1 MIRGFVGVLL
11 GTVFASLVCLSAG
24 RADEPVK
31 VLPPATPVPVTP
43 VSPEAAMAPTQ
54 LIELAAALRAAEAF
68 PDEPPPRK
76 GVHKLLHCPGGC
88 YANVNTI
95 GCSSC
100 KAECAWIFGSC
111 RTFFGEPCLRRP
123 PLPVTA
129 GPLGLGGPGCG
140 CP

>member
-1 MIRGFVGVLL
+1 MRRDVVGVL
-11 GTVFASLVCLSAG
+11 GTVAFFTCLSAA
-24 RADEPVK
+24 RADDPLVN
-31 VLPPATPVPVTP
+31 VLPPATPTPVTP
-43 VSPEAAMAPTQ
+43 VSPQAAMAPMQ
-54 LIELAAALRAAEAF
+54 LIELANALRAAEAF

-76 GVHKLLHCPGGC
+76 GVRKLLHCSGGC

-111 RTFFGEPCLRRP
+111 RTFFGEPCLKRP

-129 GPLGLGGPGCG
+129 GPLGIGGPGCG